1 MSAKVQISRGDIKL
15 KQLDEGELFWSFIN
29 TDPTLSNGHSFS
41 LGQLWIKDP
50 SKEEPTEVAN
60 IRSLD
65 ALRLVGEIDN
75 GFDGDFVNSPL
86 PLFNRCHSGDVFIIK
101 ETIPEE
107 KLGETYYKNDLLII
121 TDTVYEEVENG
132 EFRDKLS
139 SVSYRRYPGTDFSNE
154 GTDLEAENIQDAIE
168 ELSLRLKYAG
178 EFYSYEDFAKAS
190 NMKRGHL
197 FYLREDVILNSEIIK
212 APEDRVVED
221 FAYLRRGDFVFW
233 NGEKWHLIPS
243 GLVPADIKFVVKP
256 EVLNKYDTFE
266 EYHKHLF
273 ENCKNLQDVID
284 VLISDKAPL
293 NSLGKIPYS
302 VLPDSVRNGLSL
314 KGKWHPII
322 DPEINIHSP
331 DNQNDWPKPT
341 NEYGELITE
350 YQNGWFYIVDCDK
363 HSNVK
368 YRDKHSETERTLEL
382 NSGDFIVYC
391 EATHQFEIIDNS
403 DRISSLI
410 FEDFEGNEHDLV
422 KNVKFKGKGSLKITV
437 SDNVATFE
445 VENIVS
451 EARPYYHVM
460 FDEHGKLKYSSV
472 FEDEG
477 IIKAKGPVRVMYT
490 AGESASGYINNGFE
504 ILSKINVGET
514 IQERLTKIKASEIGE
529 DLEVNLVLP
538 RTDAKVVGEVPED
551 NLIKD
556 YLVKAQSDGF
566 ITDSLIK
573 ETIFRMPV
581 DGKSGEVNI
590 GSGKTK
596 SEDLLTGEISFFGK
610 TEDGTG
616 FYSMNVPREL
626 DMQLDP
632 LIEHFLDE
640 TSSKT
645 TIKINPKNLRYKKV
659 SHLTLPEDDGVIT
672 TFEEQ
677 FDIYSANG
685 EALIIPVWEN
695 FTDHDRPTLGLS
707 ISPISIKM
715 NRTKSGEEDTDRT
728 SDLTETETYTN
739 AETELLGPTEENIV
753 SFDAWLE
760 SKRVVASKQGFV
772 MPSANETP
780 TNNIKETGHADSSH
794 KMASI
799 LPSETHFKGNKEFTD
814 MFNNH
819 IEQNVEKVIELPAES
834 GVLVTHE
841 SIIRS
846 RYYHDPD

>member
-65 ALRLVGEIDN
+65 ALKLVGEIDN
-75 GFDGDFVNSPL
+75 GFDGDFVNSAL
-86 PLFNRCHSGDVFIIK
+86 PVFNRCHKGDVFVIK

-107 KLGETYYKNDLLII
+107 KFGEVYYKNDLLII
-121 TDTVYEEVENG
+121 TGTVYEEVEG
-132 EFRDKLS
+132 GDFRDKLK
-139 SVSYRRYPGTDFSNE
+139 SVTYKRYPGTDFSNE
-154 GTDLEAENIQDAIE
+154 GTDLEAENIQDAIV

-178 EFYSYEDFAKAS
+178 EFYSYEDFAKTS

-197 FYLREDVILNSEIIK
+197 YYLRKDVILNATVIK

-221 FAYLRRGDFVFW
+221 FAYLRKGDFVFW
-233 NGEKWHLIPS
+233 NGTKWHLIPS
-243 GLVPADIKFVVKP
+243 GLVPADIKYVVEP
-256 EVLNKYDTFE
+256 SVLNKYDTFE

-273 ENCKNLQDVID
+273 ENCTNLKEVID

-314 KGKWHPII
+314 KGKWCPII
-322 DPEINIHSP
+322 DVEVDPNNP

-350 YQNGWFYIVDCDK
+350 HQNGDFYIVDCK
-363 HSNVK
+363 HSINIK
-368 YRDKHSETERTLEL
+368 YKDKDSVVERIMEL

-391 EATHQFEIIDNS
+391 DSTQRFEIIDNS

-410 FEDFEGNEHDLV
+410 FTDFLGVDHDLTQNI
-422 KNVKFKGKGSLKITV
+422 KIKGDGILNISV
-437 SDNVATFE
+437 SNNE
-445 VENIVS
+445 VTLGVTNPIS
-451 EARPYYHVM
+451 EGKPYYHVM
-460 FDEHGKLKYSSV
+460 FDEHGRLKYSSV
-472 FEDEG
+472 FEDGSYVKSEKT
-477 IIKAKGPVRVMYT
+477 IRVMYQIGDST
-490 AGESASGYINNGFE
+490 SGFINNGFE
-504 ILSKINVGET
+504 ILSVIDAGGSIK
-514 IQERLTKIKASEIGE
+514 ERLTKLKPSEVGTDLDLDLRLPHRSSKIIGE
-529 DLEVNLVLP
+529 LSRDVMLEDYIV
-538 RTDAKVVGEVPED
+538 KVHED
-551 NLIKD
+551 GI
-556 YLVKAQSDGF
+556 

-573 ETIFRMPV
+573 ESVYDQPKGNFT
-581 DGKSGEVNI
+581 GEVNI
-590 GSGKTK
+590 GVGKTK

-610 TEDGTG
+610 TEDPMG
-616 FYSMNVPREL
+616 FETLNRTREL
-626 DMQLDP
+626 KFNRNTY
-632 LIEHFLDE
+632 EHFLDE

-645 TIKINPKNLRYKKV
+645 TIKINPKNLRYQKV

-685 EALIIPVWEN
+685 EALVIPVWEN

-739 AETELLGPTEENIV
+739 AKTELLGPTEENIV

-760 SKRVVASKQGFV
+760 SKRVVASKQGFI

-819 IEQNVEKVIELPAES
+819 IKQNVEKVIELPAES

-846 RYYHDPD
+846 RYYRDPD